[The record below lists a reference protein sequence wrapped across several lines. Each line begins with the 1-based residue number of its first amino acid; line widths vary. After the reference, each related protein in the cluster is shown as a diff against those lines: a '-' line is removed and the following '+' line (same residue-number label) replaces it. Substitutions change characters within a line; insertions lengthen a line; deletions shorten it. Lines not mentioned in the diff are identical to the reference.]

1 MNTTSLQSL
10 SHRDRA
16 ILRAVAAGRCQISG
30 GACTALIVDGLSC
43 CDQFVATRLA
53 SAGLIAVPGPRPE
66 PARLTETGQALL
78 AAAA

>member
-1 MNTTSLQSL
+1 MNTTSPQSL

-30 GACTALIVDGLSC
+30 GACTALTVDGLSC
-43 CDQFVATRLA
+43 CDQFIGARLA
-53 SAGLIAVPGPRPE
+53 GAGLIAAPGPRPE

-78 AAAA
+78 AAA

>member
-1 MNTTSLQSL
+1 MSATITQL

-30 GACTALIVDGLSC
+30 GACTALLIDGVGC
-43 CDQFVATRLA
+43 CDQFAGARLTRE
-53 SAGLIAVPGPRPE
+53 GLIAPPGPGPQ
-66 PARLTETGQALL
+66 PARLTAHGRAL